1 MCNVTCCLAHSLAQ
15 FFDLFLLSLV
25 ISLPRCAFS
34 SFRQHVCIVVPIVF
48 FQVMSMF
55 IDLEN
60 LVDGSIEEL
69 SIVRYQQNSAFI
81 VGEIKLKP
89 FQAGKIQVIRR
100 FIQQEQ
106 IR

>member
-1 MCNVTCCLAHSLAQ
+1 
-15 FFDLFLLSLV
+15 
-25 ISLPRCAFS
+25 
-34 SFRQHVCIVVPIVF
+34 
-48 FQVMSMF
+48 MF
-55 IDLEN
+55 NDLEN

-69 SIVRYQQNSAFI
+69 SIVRYQQNSTSI

-89 FQAGKIQVIRR
+89 FQAGKIEVIRW